1 MNSELRELFEIKQD
15 DGKKKISKPD
25 PGDQNVKKHITNRLA
40 VFILGTICFVIAI
53 NTGKGSWEEVAFLIF
68 MAIFHA
74 IWLLFIIIEAVVL
87 QSKKKFAL
95 RNINLIFILIL
106 LLTYF
111 ISGIFLFGFA

>member
-1 MNSELRELFEIKQD
+1 MNSELKELFEIKQED
-15 DGKKKISKPD
+15 KGKEKKTGKIT
-25 PGDQNVKKHITNRLA
+25 DQNVKKHIATRLA

-53 NTGKGSWEEVAFLIF
+53 IEGKGGWEEVAFLIL

-87 QSKKKFAL
+87 HSKKKLAL
-95 RNINLIFILIL
+95 RDTNLIFILVL
-106 LLTYF
+106 VLTYC